1 VVLVPAIDISAPLTV
16 GKCLSPYISPLEE
29 KTPMAMPGQ
38 HSRGRKP
45 AGLLARYADT
55 FGEMQLRKY
64 TERAIRAARAEAELN
79 SRSKSAFLST
89 MSHELKTP
97 LNAIIGF
104 SDLMKTGATRPQ
116 DTAEYSLHIAN
127 AGRRLLDVVS
137 DVLDMSRLESGSLSL
152 DRRECLIGEVL
163 EIAVENA
170 QPLFAAKQQAIDLRL
185 EAGLPAFEGD
195 SRRLRQL
202 FANLLSNA
210 SKFTPEQGRILVMA
224 KAVKNTITIAI
235 ADTGIGM
242 THEQMVL
249 ALKPFAQVQDHLART
264 QEGTGLGL
272 PLAMGLVKLH
282 GGSLHLDSQ
291 PGAGT
296 TAIVTLPHT
305 VAHAATTPIG
315 KVA

>member
-1 VVLVPAIDISAPLTV
+1 MPAPFART
-16 GKCLSPYISPLEE
+16 
-29 KTPMAMPGQ
+29 
-38 HSRGRKP
+38 RK
-45 AGLLARYADT
+45 AKGLLARYSDT

-89 MSHELKTP
+89 MSHELRTP

-104 SDLMKTGATRPQ
+104 SDLIGQPGAAAP
-116 DTAEYSLHIAN
+116 DEASEYARHISS

-137 DVLDMSRLESGSLSL
+137 DVLDMSRLESGSLQL
-152 DRRECLIGEVL
+152 DKRACLIGEVI

-170 QPLFAAKQQAIDLRL
+170 REMFAAKQQTVDLRVEPNL
-185 EAGLPAFEGD
+185 SDVTAD
-195 SRRLRQL
+195 TKRLRQIL
-202 FANLLSNA
+202 ANLLSNA
-210 SKFTPEQGRILVMA
+210 SKFTAEKGRILVMA
-224 KAVKNTITIAI
+224 REIKGGDQKGGGVTIAI
-235 ADTGIGM
+235 ADTGVGM
-242 THEQMVL
+242 THEQIVL
-249 ALKPFAQVQDHLART
+249 AMQPFAQVQGHLART

-282 GGSLHLDSQ
+282 GGSLYLDSQ

-296 TAIVTLPHT
+296 TAMVTLPRGEESAEST
-305 VAHAATTPIG
+305 ASRRPFTRMG

>member
-1 VVLVPAIDISAPLTV
+1 
-16 GKCLSPYISPLEE
+16 
-29 KTPMAMPGQ
+29 MALPGQ
-38 HSRGRKP
+38 HLRSRK
-45 AGLLARYADT
+45 ATSLLARYADT

-64 TERAIRAARAEAELN
+64 TERAIRAARVEAELS

-104 SDLMKTGATRPQ
+104 SDLIRQPGATQP
-116 DTAEYSLHIAN
+116 AEARDYAQHISN

-170 QPLFAAKQQAIDLRL
+170 QAQFAAKQQMVDIRL
-185 EAGLPAFEGD
+185 EPGLPEFEGD
-195 SRRLRQL
+195 PRRLRQL

-210 SKFTPEQGRILVMA
+210 SKFTAEKGRILVMA
-224 KAVKNTITIAI
+224 KAARDTITIAI
-235 ADTGIGM
+235 ADTGVGM
-242 THEQMVL
+242 THEQIVL
-249 ALKPFAQVQDHLART
+249 ALKPFAQVEGHLART
-264 QEGTGLGL
+264 QEGAGLGL

-296 TAIVTLPHT
+296 TAIVTLPRNI
-305 VAHAATTPIG
+305 ACAATTPSAIG